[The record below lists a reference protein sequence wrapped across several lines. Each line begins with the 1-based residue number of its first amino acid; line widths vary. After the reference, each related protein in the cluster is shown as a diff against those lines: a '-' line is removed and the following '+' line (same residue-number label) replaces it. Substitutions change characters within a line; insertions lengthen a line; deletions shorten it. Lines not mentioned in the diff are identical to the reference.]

1 MFLGIRPQLR
11 PKKTVTSGTAGLLL
25 IFFFWLVLFPAAALA
40 QAQDSFGLEQAGR
53 ATGLGGDDI
62 RLIVARVIRIFLSLL
77 GIIALVINLYA
88 GYLIMTAGGNEE
100 KITTGKRWLV
110 NGVIGLA
117 IILSAFAITQ
127 FIISRLAGATGFGG
141 DQAATEGAAPGRATF
156 AGSGALG
163 RIVRD
168 HYPFRDQPDVARNT
182 KITVTFAEPI
192 DARSLIAD
200 SNANSIL
207 GDCINTD
214 RANFSWERDC
224 DRAILTAVRVFR
236 TPTGTPPPAPT
247 PLELSALAVRE
258 SPPAGAA
265 GPNNEVRTFVFRPL
279 ALLGE
284 ENATGVP
291 YTVILT
297 NEILKADGRT
307 RAFVNDRSGR
317 YEWQFSASN
326 ELDISAPRI
335 ESVYPSA
342 DQTIPRNSIIQINFS
357 EAVDPTVV
365 QGLASG
371 PNSAFYHIIFGDT
384 TMTGEWRVSNAYR
397 TVEFVSDQACGQN
410 SCGDVMYC
418 LPSACPANDQ
428 TCRDNRQLVVRTAAL
443 VPGARGTFEAI
454 PFSGVADLAGN
465 ALDGDGDGAPDGKPA
480 LPGNFQTIRLTPNG
494 AAPFEDA
501 ADNYFWRFRVQ
512 NTIDRTSP
520 FIEQVTPGI
529 DAEEVAGDERT
540 EVRFSR
546 VMWSESL
553 SNLAIEEFGL
563 PPPPAGGEAPA
574 QLWFRPTGRVE
585 NDRTIARLDHRV
597 FGPNSQVAYYFT
609 SVGSQV
615 RSLNQNC
622 LYPGRGPVTQ
632 TRGASPV
639 CAYRENPDGT
649 VAANQNCAPVTV
661 NAATDTTCAQT
672 ANEGTVLQP
681 DRATCIQRL
690 QVLSP
695 TN

>member
-1 MFLGIRPQLR
+1 MFSEIRQQLR
-11 PKKTVTSGTAGLLL
+11 RRKIVTWSTVCLVTVFLCFSLALPVLAGAE
-25 IFFFWLVLFPAAALA
+25 V
-40 QAQDSFGLEQAGR
+40 DSFGLETAGQ
-53 ATGLGGDDI
+53 ATGLGSADI
-62 RLIVARVIRIFLSLL
+62 RLIIARVIRVFLSLL

-100 KITTGKRWLV
+100 KVNEGKRILV

-127 FIISRLAGATGFGG
+127 FVISRLAGATGFSSEQPISAGV
-141 DQAATEGAAPGRATF
+141 APGRNTF

-182 KITVTFAEPI
+182 KITITFAEPI
-192 DARSLIAD
+192 DPRSLIAD
-200 SNANSIL
+200 SNANNTL

-214 RANFSWERDC
+214 RANFNWERDC
-224 DRAILTAVRVFR
+224 DRVITTAVRVYR
-236 TPTGTPPPAPT
+236 TPTGTPLPAPQ
-247 PLELSALAVRE
+247 PIELSALAVRQ
-258 SPPAGAA
+258 GA
-265 GPNNEVRTFVFRPL
+265 NNEIRTFVFRPV
-279 ALLGE
+279 ALLGD
-284 ENATGVP
+284 ENTPGAP
-291 YTVILT
+291 YTVVLT
-297 NEILKADGRT
+297 NDILRADGRT
-307 RAFVNDRSGR
+307 RVFANDRTGR
-317 YEWQFSASN
+317 YEWQFSVSN
-326 ELDISAPRI
+326 ELDITAPRI
-335 ESVYPSA
+335 ESVYPGA
-342 DQTIPRNSIIQINFS
+342 GQTIPRNSIIQINFN
-357 EAVDPTVV
+357 EAVDPTVT
-365 QGLASG
+365 QGLAG
-371 PNSAFYHIIFGDT
+371 ANSAFYHIIFGDAAV
-384 TMTGEWRVSNAYR
+384 TGEWRVSNGYR
-397 TVEFVSDQACGQN
+397 TVEFVSDIACGQN

-418 LPSACPANDQ
+418 LQSACPANDQ
-428 TCRDNRQLVVRTAAL
+428 SCADNRQIVARTAGL
-443 VPGARGTFEAI
+443 VSGNRATFEAI

-465 ALDGDGDGAPDGKPA
+465 ALDGDDDGTPDGKPA
-480 LPGNFQTIRLTPNG
+480 LPSNFQTIRLTPNG

-529 DAEEVAGDERT
+529 DAEEVAADERA

-563 PPPPAGGEAPA
+563 PAPPPGEQPVEPI
-574 QLWFRPTGRVE
+574 WFRATARVE
-585 NDRTIARLDHRV
+585 TDRTIARLEHRV
-597 FGPNSQVAYYFT
+597 FGPGSLAAYYFT

-622 LYPGRGPVTQ
+622 LYPGRGPSTQ
-632 TRGASPV
+632 TRGASPL
-639 CAYRENPDGT
+639 CTYRENPDGT
-649 VAANQNCAPVTV
+649 VAVNQNCAPVTL
-661 NAATDTTCAQT
+661 NPATDTTCAQT